1 MASLDSLYHETNRQ
15 LSAVHERMGEL
26 DRLSMSNSTDTG
38 GLGADPG
45 GLTHRGT
52 NGNERMASVEKEIA
66 ARLDLVSRN
75 CDRLDQLVSKEPA
88 AGNRRMNA
96 KVKVDQLKADV
107 RYAQSSVESI
117 RARQWQ
123 RERQA
128 RDRDE
133 LLSMRF
139 TTNEQAR
146 SSTSGSGRGGGGGGG
161 SDTAVLINA
170 ALEHNNRLERSNNY
184 MNDLLAQGSTMLGDL
199 RDQREMIKGFRRKLV
214 DIAGV
219 LGMSGTVMRLIERRQ
234 AGDKLVLIGG
244 MVVTCIV
251 MFIVLRYFT

>member
-15 LSAVHERMGEL
+15 LSAVHERIGEL
-26 DRLSMSNSTDTG
+26 DRLSMSSRTDTG
-38 GLGADPG
+38 GHGADPG

-52 NGNERMASVEKEIA
+52 NGN
-66 ARLDLVSRN
+66 
-75 CDRLDQLVSKEPA
+75 
-88 AGNRRMNA
+88 
-96 KVKVDQLKADV
+96 
-107 RYAQSSVESI
+107 
-117 RARQWQ
+117 
-123 RERQA
+123 ERQA

-146 SSTSGSGRGGGGGGG
+146 SSSSAGSGPGGGGGGSS

-184 MNDLLAQGSTMLGDL
+184 MNDLLAQGSVMLGDL

-251 MFIVLRYFT
+251 MFIVLRPFPRTS